1 MASTIINSIVSNY
14 LADYLEINPEKTK
27 TSLLSGTVELSG
39 IKFKKTLF
47 TTLNIPYLELEDGY
61 IGKINVELSLP
72 RFYLYPIKVFID
84 QIYVK
89 VRPKNV
95 NKISEEEILKTYEIY
110 KQKKLKEF
118 EELMNVKFSAL
129 FEDDKKSNNKGGNGG
144 VTMVQNIIN
153 NLYINIGKIVFIFD
167 DCISNPRHP
176 FSFGVTLNKMQIDS
190 TSKDFKEKKEEDKS
204 SPFKYKKLSIV
215 SLNLFLDRI
224 NKDDIVKD
232 QITGDI
238 TANHT
243 IDQNQVKKLTDKEKE
258 YLKDSLSFYLY
269 CESEMENYS
278 KDPKSHNYLL
288 RELNF
293 VIKVIINEKFEENKK
308 EQLNVVMETSTILT
322 QLSNKQMKALTST
335 LNYISLKDFY
345 QQTTI
350 DNYYKPKENL
360 DNDNIKKY
368 LENYSLYYKT
378 KFIEIYKNEKENKQY
393 LKIMEEIE
401 KNLKLESIK
410 ALREMGNDIIN
421 NIIEISKIDKEIKGK
436 QSSWS
441 NYFSSKNSKDID
453 KLKEER
459 VKKVDEQQKL
469 QRKNSTMNQFKN
481 YLEGM
486 ITNKDDN
493 NKKREDNP
501 LIIIKFIMKEFIL
514 IIKEDKNDQIKDVFE
529 MKFDLLQLEIVIKEL
544 SQFISLS
551 LRDMI
556 FKQNLSENENYKNV
570 LFTEIENI
578 NDDNNNNQNL
588 ILIEFE
594 HNITLP
600 FSPLRFKLDFGKQ
613 MYIVI
618 DYYYLFYLYDLFL
631 KHIEALDMNNL
642 TSMLN
647 EKITKI
653 VKTGYKNLLENKELK
668 EKEKEKEENNSSK
681 QFNINVNVVI
691 KAPILLLP
699 LNFREQFN
707 YELMYI
713 SLGHIKVHSE
723 LSDEKD
729 INDIY
734 DKYKVEFSNIQ
745 VKTIKNF
752 NIKDKSNNNEGEKLI
767 YPSTFNINV
776 ENYKYQKPQK
786 QHKTI
791 DNFSPLKVNILL
803 NSIKFKLSEN
813 QIIFL
818 VKYLENLKK
827 TQFEFEL
834 EEKKKEKIKIKKDKV
849 KDEES
854 VIKKKEKDQNQN
866 NEDVKKEKVIEKQKS
881 KEITNKLLVTIKLDL
896 VQMFLVKNVENTDIT
911 IDFLQFFFRESILDF
926 VMKSNGSMKMNVS
939 FGHFYLYDKD
949 YKLDEQQNKIPYI
962 NPEFK
967 CIIGTSAYGI
977 KDKKN
982 IQVKFSDIYQLKE
995 ESNLRE
1001 SIKVSYTLDAENSL
1015 TSLNIEMC
1023 KLTISPNFSTLFR
1036 LFTFA
1041 NKYFDLYSNA
1051 MNKIKYEQLREKI
1064 KDQNNIFGK
1073 KISHSMI
1080 QDNQKMKLEEV
1091 DVEDKNK
1098 VYKEEDLVPI
1108 GDKIHTKEF
1117 SIMNVIFSMKG
1128 VDVYLPLD
1136 PTSSNTSIIFM
1147 SVEIPI
1153 KVTMKTDVDLEIMD
1167 TRITKMDYNIKDIQ
1181 LVLDINKSSFSIYE
1195 YRDNIVMLNSIN
1207 QIFENI
1213 DVSFFVNISLDNNKK
1228 ANLYKIILQM
1238 NRDIEISIN
1247 INHIIVF
1254 MDLVDT
1260 INDFSSKLSE
1270 EFTVKVKQ
1278 IMGFKNDHELRKAR
1292 TIELLQEKQKKEEK
1306 KKMKKKENQKINI
1319 SNYSDIMTYDFTM
1332 RNISFKFYDII
1343 DGLYQSLFEFSMLKT
1358 NIEFYQNSNPKD
1370 STNLV
1375 NYLKNTFSTEHKELN
1390 TYDKDNFYMY
1400 FNILSTFEVKTLNNY
1415 LDQWEYFI
1423 EPFSINFYFCQF
1435 LKRMRPNIELIIRN
1449 MLNIN
1454 LSLNLAKILQFTLEK
1469 FSMNKEE
1476 AKKIK
1481 EGKLFKNEI
1490 AQESV
1495 RYLGIETPIL
1505 IFENYSGVDLEVWF
1519 DNMKYDSNSDKII
1532 KLKNKQKFELT
1543 NSLLSNYNVVK
1554 RNNNLNSTLSY
1565 KFCLDKDFIQ
1575 AEKINEKNLT
1585 GNYFNINYHHIDIH
1599 DINDSVKISIES
1611 CSDNLLCR
1619 HIFFNSL
1626 ISIRND
1632 TKYKDIKLCNH
1643 DNTQSIALNDNKKQ
1657 SIPLSWFLVNKNKKL
1672 NLSFNNDSQ
1681 LLMSN
1686 LSQINDINKYIKF
1699 KNGDIVLIDVVRYK
1713 INLQEYYS
1721 NKNPKEK
1728 TDIYRVD
1735 IIISSPVS
1743 LVNNTPYE
1751 FIVNN
1756 DHILSMK
1763 SLNVYNNN
1771 FNLMSEYVKSIN
1783 EKGWKK
1789 KSTEKEIIMKI
1800 IKDIKLQMKYNNKL
1814 LDAVSYI
1821 DEKNIID
1828 DDDKN
1833 EEGKAVNNF
1842 SIYNK
1847 NLSVLL
1853 KNNETKEYLV
1863 CRLFFHNPYESVSYN
1878 NKIYETMK
1886 VELNSFK
1893 YEIIFDYYFV
1903 NRTALDLYFNN
1914 KIIDKANKKDNILIP
1929 SKKYTPSSKV
1939 LLESKVKL
1947 RGKNNNW
1954 SDKFDISA
1962 IGEEFTLNIKGEN
1975 ETYNSIGIMIR
1986 ISKLF
1991 GKSLTFIIEDKYMV
2005 INDLPFEIN
2014 IKDDKST
2021 KGMNVNINENKI
2033 LLLNKDCLDKK
2044 NNFKVGVGNCYSHK
2058 FDIDKLGSY
2067 DLLISY
2073 NQEVFDER
2081 NIDTN
2086 DKLVELN
2093 NKKYY
2098 PVRCIINTDNKN
2110 TVYILFSYNNDYIN
2124 QFKNNS
2130 TQNVEII
2137 LNKDKKSKCLIKPE
2151 MTIPLVY
2158 VNDKGRYENF
2168 ETVKILFND
2177 KTEETV
2183 TLNEIITKFCGKNK
2197 DHIVKIHPE
2206 NNNSCKCISIYNKN
2220 DPRVME
2226 EKAINNMIKKYT
2238 SITSSNMK
2246 IFLEGIGISIIDETP
2261 RETFYL
2267 SFYDIRLI
2275 YKFSNVTNI
2284 LNEMKIYNSITF
2296 SLKNLQLDYCLD
2308 NAYDIILNPSNQLL
2322 PKKPEEIKKEAD
2334 KNFFQKAFEDEV
2346 DNTPFIQF
2354 VLSQRIRQNKKN
2366 KEEFELIYSLYP
2378 EIGII
2383 IQEFDIRINTIL
2395 INSLITV
2402 VNQYMQIFFPPT
2414 DENEELKNR
2423 NDDNNENKINDV
2435 NLIIDKYNDKF
2446 YLNLKDKLLNKEGK
2460 ITNLVI
2466 NVLTLSAI
2474 KTNITFK
2481 VNKNAIEIRYVPEL
2495 IITLINTLCSTLS
2508 SFSDAA
2514 IKLNE
2519 IIFTNVFSDFDSL
2532 NVKLMSFYKTE
2543 VLKQLY
2549 KIILNIDLLGNP
2561 VNLLEGVGNGIFN
2574 LFNEPRKGIL
2584 KGPEEFGIGITRGI
2598 KGLLSNVVGGGFNS
2612 VSKITGTLLNATK
2625 NLSSIGTEEEIVV
2638 KEEEKPKGLFKGTVS
2653 GITKG
2658 FGELTHGI
2666 AGIVTKP
2673 IEQTKKGGVGGFFK
2687 GLGSGLVGA
2696 VLAPVNTV
2704 LTVGNEV
2711 TSGISNSEFI
2721 SNKKRL
2727 RRFRIPRTL
2736 YKYIPINPYDEA
2748 KELERKTRR
2757 EKMDGSKLVIS
2768 LSNEKLF
2775 LENSTDII
2783 LYQKLR
2789 DETNMLFTNIMI
2801 KMMDKECKKFINKI
2815 YVCDIKEKVEKNNDV
2830 QLVMKDENVQTIKLK
2845 DNKSKNSFL
2854 NELNKYVK

>member
-27 TSLLSGTVELSG
+27 TSLLSGTVDLSG

-61 IGKINVELSLP
+61 IGNIHVELSLP

-95 NKISEEEILKTYEIY
+95 NKISEEEILKTYEVY

-118 EELMNVKFSAL
+118 EELMNIKFSAL
-129 FEDDKKSNNKGGNGG
+129 FEDDKSSNNKGGSGS
-144 VTMVQNIIN
+144 VTMVQSIIN
-153 NLYINIGKIVFIFD
+153 NLYIDIGKIVFIFD

-176 FSFGVTLNKMQIDS
+176 FSFGVTLNKMKIDS

-204 SPFKYKKLSIV
+204 SPFKYKKLSII

-232 QITGDI
+232 QITGDL
-238 TANHT
+238 TANHI

-293 VIKVIINEKFEENKK
+293 VIKVKINEQFEENKE

-335 LNYISLKDFY
+335 LNYISLKDIY
-345 QQTTI
+345 QQATI
-350 DNYYKPKENL
+350 DNHYKPKEKL

-378 KFIEIYKNEKENKQY
+378 KFIEIYKNDQENQQY
-393 LKIMEEIE
+393 SKAMEEIE
-401 KNLKLESIK
+401 KNLKIESIK

-441 NYFSSKNSKDID
+441 NYFSNKNSQDID

-459 VKKVDEQQKL
+459 VKKVEEQQKL

-486 ITNKDDN
+486 IKSKDDN
-493 NKKREDNP
+493 NAKREDNP
-501 LIIIKFIMKEFIL
+501 LLIIKFIMKEFIL

-529 MKFDLLQLEIVIKEL
+529 MKFDLLQMIFVIKQL
-544 SQFISLS
+544 SQFINLS
-551 LRDMI
+551 LKDMV
-556 FKQNLSENENYKNV
+556 FKQYLSENENYKNV
-570 LFTEIENI
+570 LFSELENI
-578 NDDNNNNQNL
+578 KDKNNSNENL

-594 HNITLP
+594 HNITFP
-600 FSPLRFKLDFGKQ
+600 ISPLKFRLNFGKQ

-653 VKTGYKNLLENKELK
+653 VKTGYKNLLEDKEMK
-668 EKEKEKEENNSSK
+668 EKEKEKDENNTSK
-681 QFNINVNVVI
+681 QFNINVDVLI

-713 SLGHIKVHSE
+713 SLGHIKVKSL

-734 DKYKVEFSNIQ
+734 DKYNVEFSNIQ
-745 VKTIKNF
+745 VKTMKNF
-752 NIKDKSNNNEGEKLI
+752 NIKDKNNNDEGEKLI
-767 YPSTFNINV
+767 YPATFNINV
-776 ENYKYQKPQK
+776 ENYIYQKPQK
-786 QHKTI
+786 QHKSI
-791 DNFSPLKVNILL
+791 ENFSPFKVNILL
-803 NSIKFKLSEN
+803 NNIKFKLSES
-813 QIIFL
+813 QIVFL
-818 VKYLENLKK
+818 VKYLETLKK

-834 EEKKKEKIKIKKDKV
+834 EEKKKEKMKIKKTKE
-849 KDEES
+849 KDAES
-854 VIKKKEKDQNQN
+854 IIKKKEKGKNQN
-866 NEDVKKEKVIEKQKS
+866 KEDAKNEKVKENKKS
-881 KEITNKLLVTIKLDL
+881 KENTNTLKVIIKLGA
-896 VQMFLVKNVENTDIT
+896 VQIFLVRNMENSDKK
-911 IDFLQFFFRESILDF
+911 IDFLQFFFRESMLDF
-926 VMKSNGSMKMNVS
+926 VMKSNGSMKMDIS

-949 YKLDEQQNKIPYI
+949 YKLDEQQKEIPYI
-962 NPEFK
+962 NQEFK

-982 IQVKFSDIYQLKE
+982 IQVKFSDIYQFKDE
-995 ESNLRE
+995 PNLRE
-1001 SIKVSYTLDAENSL
+1001 SIKVLYTLDAEKSL
-1015 TSLNIEMC
+1015 SSLNIEMC

-1036 LFTFA
+1036 LITYA

-1064 KDQNNIFGK
+1064 KDQNNILVK
-1073 KISHSMI
+1073 KISQSMI
-1080 QDNQKMKLEEV
+1080 EDNQKMKLEK
-1091 DVEDKNK
+1091 VEIEEKNK
-1098 VYKEEDLVPI
+1098 VYNEDDLVLQ
-1108 GDKIHTKEF
+1108 GNKIHTKEF

-1147 SVEIPI
+1147 SIEVPI
-1153 KVTMKTDVDLEIMD
+1153 KVTMKTDADLEIVD
-1167 TRITKMDYNIKDIQ
+1167 AKITKIDYNIKDIQ

-1195 YRDNIVMLNSIN
+1195 YKDNIVMLNSIN

-1213 DVSFFVNISLDNNKK
+1213 DVSFFVNINLDNSKK
-1228 ANLYKIILQM
+1228 ANFYKIILQM
-1238 NRDIEISIN
+1238 NKDIEISIN

-1254 MDLVDT
+1254 MDLVDK

-1292 TIELLQEKQKKEEK
+1292 TIEILQEKQKKEEK
-1306 KKMKKKENQKINI
+1306 KKMKKKEDQKVNI
-1319 SNYSDIMTYDFTM
+1319 SNYNDIMTYDFTM

-1370 STNLV
+1370 CTNLV
-1375 NYLKNTFSTEHKELN
+1375 NYLKNSFSIEHKELN

-1423 EPFSINFYFCQF
+1423 EPFSIDFYYCQF
-1435 LKRMRPNIELIIRN
+1435 LKRMRPNVELMIKN

-1454 LSLNLAKILQFTLEK
+1454 LSLNLAKIVQFTLEK

-1495 RYLGIETPIL
+1495 RYLGIETPSL
-1505 IFENYSGVDLEVWF
+1505 IFENYTGVDLEVWF

-1532 KLKNKQKFELT
+1532 KLKNNQKFEFT
-1543 NSLLSNYNVVK
+1543 NSLLTNYNVVK

-1575 AEKINEKNLT
+1575 IEKINENNLV

-1599 DINDSVKISIES
+1599 DINDSVKISVES

-1632 TKYKDIKLCNH
+1632 TKYKDIKLCNN
-1643 DNTQSIALNDNKKQ
+1643 DNTQSITLNDNKKQ

-1672 NLSFNNDSQ
+1672 YLSYNNDNQ
-1681 LLMSN
+1681 LLMNN

-1699 KNGDIVLIDVVRYK
+1699 KSGDIILIDVVRYK

-1728 TDIYRVD
+1728 TDIFRVD

-1743 LVNNTPYE
+1743 FVNNTPYE
-1751 FIVNN
+1751 FIINN
-1756 DHILSMK
+1756 DSHILSMK

-1771 FNLMSEYVKSIN
+1771 FNLMSEYVKAIN
-1783 EKGWKK
+1783 EKGWIK

-1800 IKDIKLQMKYNNKL
+1800 IKDIKFQMKYNNKL

-1821 DEKNIID
+1821 EEKNKSD
-1828 DDDKN
+1828 DEDKN

-1853 KNNETKEYLV
+1853 TNNETKDYLV

-1886 VELNSFK
+1886 MELNSIK

-1903 NRTALDLYFNN
+1903 NRTELDLYFNN
-1914 KIIDKANKKDNILIP
+1914 KIIDKVNKKDNILIP
-1929 SKKYTPSSKV
+1929 AKKYTPTSKV
-1939 LLESKVKL
+1939 LLENKVKL

-1954 SDKFDISA
+1954 SDKFEASA
-1962 IGEEFTLNIKGEN
+1962 IGEEFILNIKGEN
-1975 ETYNSIGIMIR
+1975 ETYNSVGVMVR

-1991 GKSLTFIIEDKYMV
+1991 GKSLTFIIEEKYIV

-2014 IKDDKST
+2014 IKDSNSA
-2021 KGMNVNINENKI
+2021 KGMSVNINENKK

-2044 NNFKVGVGNCYSHK
+2044 NNFMVGVGNCYSHK

-2098 PVRCIINTDNKN
+2098 PVRCIINTENKN
-2110 TVYILFSYNNDYIN
+2110 TIYILFSYNNDYIN
-2124 QFKNNS
+2124 QFKNNT

-2158 VNDKGRYENF
+2158 INDKGRYESF

-2183 TLNEIITKFCGKNK
+2183 TLNEIATKFCGKAK
-2197 DHIVKIHPE
+2197 DYIVKIHPE

-2220 DPRVME
+2220 DKRVME

-2238 SITSSNMK
+2238 SITGSNMK
-2246 IFLEGIGISIIDETP
+2246 IFLEGIGISIIDEAP
-2261 RETFYL
+2261 KETFYL
-2267 SFYDIRLI
+2267 SFYGIRLI

-2308 NAYDIILNPSNQLL
+2308 NGYDIILNPANQLL
-2322 PKKPEEIKKEAD
+2322 PQKPDEQKKED
-2334 KNFFQKAFEDEV
+2334 KNFLQKAFEDEF

-2354 VLSQRIRQNKKN
+2354 VLSQKIRQNKKN
-2366 KEEFELIYSLYP
+2366 KEEYELVYSLFP

-2395 INSLITV
+2395 INSLITIL
-2402 VNQYMQIFFPPT
+2402 NQYMQIFFPPT
-2414 DENEELKNR
+2414 DENEELKNN
-2423 NDDNNENKINDV
+2423 NDDNNENKINDA
-2435 NLIIDKYNDKF
+2435 NLIIEKYNDNF

-2508 SFSDAA
+2508 SFSDAS

-2532 NVKLMSFYKTE
+2532 NVKLMSFYKTQ
-2543 VLKQLY
+2543 VLKQIY

-2561 VNLLEGVGNGIFN
+2561 VNLLEGVGTGIFN

-2584 KGPEEFGIGITRGI
+2584 KGPEEFGLGVTRGI
-2598 KGLLSNVVGGGFNS
+2598 KGLLTNVVGGGFNS

-2625 NLSSIGTEEEIVV
+2625 NLSSIGTEEEVV
-2638 KEEEKPKGLFKGTVS
+2638 IKEEEKPKGLFSGTVS

-2727 RRFRIPRTL
+2727 RRFRLPRTL
-2736 YKYIPINPYDEA
+2736 YKYIPISPYDEA
-2748 KELERKTRR
+2748 KEMERKTRR
-2757 EKMDGSKLVIS
+2757 EKIDGSKIIIS

-2775 LENSTDII
+2775 LENSTEIV

-2789 DETNMLFTNIMI
+2789 DETNMLFTNVII
-2801 KMMDKECKKFINKI
+2801 KIMDKECKKFINKI
-2815 YVCDIKEKVEKNNDV
+2815 YVCDIKEKVENNNDV
-2830 QLVMKDENVQTIKLK
+2830 QLVMKDEKTQTIKLK
-2845 DNKSKNSFL
+2845 DKENKDSFL
-2854 NELNKYVK
+2854 NKLKKYVK